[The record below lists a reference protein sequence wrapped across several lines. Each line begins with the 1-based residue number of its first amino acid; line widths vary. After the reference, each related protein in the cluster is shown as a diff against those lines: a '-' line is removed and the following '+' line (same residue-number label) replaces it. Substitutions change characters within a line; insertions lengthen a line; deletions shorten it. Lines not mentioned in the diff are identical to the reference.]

1 MGERYALTVA
11 TPWYPTPYNRMAGSF
26 VAEHAALSATIPG
39 IAAGGGVHVVQGL
52 EWPGS
57 TAAGAVT
64 LRPAFDAVLDRLR
77 ETGGTRITGVAGPV
91 DRVPVFAVRGAAW
104 AERAEATVR
113 DVRRA
118 VGSFSSPLVHGHVG
132 YLGGLLAARLA
143 EPGAKVFATE
153 HSTALRTVLSEPG
166 AREHY
171 AEVLERADAVFCVS
185 QLLCDQVLEQVPD
198 PSGRLQVL
206 PNPVDFTGVP
216 RRSQPPERLS
226 RWVFVGGLI
235 ERKGVTR
242 LVRAFTVAARE
253 DAEVSLT
260 LYGTGALAE
269 DLIQL
274 ARSAGVGDRLHLPG
288 VLRHRELL
296 AALPEYDLLLAPSTY
311 ETFHL
316 AVPEAVAAGLPVIVT
331 RSGGPQEALAGVEHQ
346 VGRFVDVEE
355 SPDALIEAW
364 RDLSAD
370 LDSLDLDAA
379 RDTLNARYGR
389 AAIRAR
395 LAEAYGL
402 VTPAP
407 DVVAPAGGAPAAVE
421 PHPRRV
427 VVLAVSGWRRYHVAA
442 ELDAARKLA
451 VPTAVVTADPQ
462 IISWA
467 ADVPVVAPSGVDLA
481 GATPLLDPIAVRA
494 RRAAGRMK
502 RRLQGGPAASRPPG
516 TAALDGDFLDGATLV
531 LGDCQSMPLAQQMLT
546 AHPGLCPVV
555 ELDRS
560 GALAPPVDSE
570 DET

>member
-407 DVVAPAGGAPAAVE
+407 DAVAPAGGAPRCGGAA
-421 PHPRRV
+421 P
-427 VVLAVSGWRRYHVAA
+427 
-442 ELDAARKLA
+442 
-451 VPTAVVTADPQ
+451 
-462 IISWA
+462 
-467 ADVPVVAPSGVDLA
+467 
-481 GATPLLDPIAVRA
+481 
-494 RRAAGRMK
+494 AAGRGGGRLRLAALPRGRRTGRRPQAQGAHRGGHRRPADHLLGRRRPGGRAVRGRPGRGDPAPGPDLRPRPARRRPDEAPAAGRP
-502 RRLQGGPAASRPPG
+502 RRLPPARNRRPGRRLPGRRDPRSR
-516 TAALDGDFLDGATLV
+516 
-531 LGDCQSMPLAQQMLT
+531 
-546 AHPGLCPVV
+546 
-555 ELDRS
+555 
-560 GALAPPVDSE
+560 
-570 DET
+570 